1 MLKKNMLRLDKR
13 REKTLS
19 KKEKFSKGF
28 PGRDINT
35 GDAYKDKMLKGK
47 AQRKLCE
54 ILVLQTVKQS
64 QRNPQEVGQDK
75 FFPRDQ
81 HESAEQTATSFVK
94 MEELS

>member
-1 MLKKNMLRLDKR
+1 MREGKKPFLRR
-13 REKTLS
+13 RNS
-19 KKEKFSKGF
+19 ARVF

-75 FFPRDQ
+75 FFPRNQ
-81 HESAEQTATSFVK
+81 HENAEQTATSFVE